1 MKNTKKTERIEG
13 KEQLRAIRRRLR
25 LRLGAITPTKCVSGN
40 ARVVVTLS
48 LSPTVE
54 NIPWHDMII
63 YDWLKNKHNWAI
75 DKE

>member
-54 NIPWHDMII
+54 NIP
-63 YDWLKNKHNWAI
+63 
-75 DKE
+75 